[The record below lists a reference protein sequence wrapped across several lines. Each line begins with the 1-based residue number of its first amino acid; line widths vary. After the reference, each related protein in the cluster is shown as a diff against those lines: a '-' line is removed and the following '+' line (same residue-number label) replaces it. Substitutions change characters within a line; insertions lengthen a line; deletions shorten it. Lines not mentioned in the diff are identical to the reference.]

1 MTDASVQ
8 ICAMQSTRLKGVVSC
23 CSLSQALH
31 GAREGTGE
39 VRRLLMSTTF
49 RPRLPGQFMLKHP
62 LRVWLQQLYMV

>member
-1 MTDASVQ
+1 MQ
-8 ICAMQSTRLKGVVSC
+8 CRIEPMQSSHLKGVVLC

-49 RPRLPGQFMLKHP
+49 RPRLPGQLKG
-62 LRVWLQQLYMV
+62 WLCMV